1 MYVSLI
7 YSSDD
12 NLCGSG
18 PSLSLQPAKMQVV
31 GAWYSYR
38 ASFFYSNRV
47 HIIFT
52 AHSYYC

>member
-12 NLCGSG
+12 NLCSSGS
-18 PSLSLQPAKMQVV
+18 SLSLQPAKMQVV

-38 ASFFYSNRV
+38 ASFLYSNTA

-52 AHSYYC
+52 AHNYYC